1 MAKKN
6 YDELAKQIVKHVGG
20 VENINGLTHCV
31 TRLRFQLKDNN
42 KADEAALKS
51 LNGVLT
57 VVIGN
62 GQYQVVIGNAVGDV
76 FDTIFRLFPIKSGKA
91 VNGEAE
97 GEKTGN
103 PFTRALNKMA
113 AIINPVVPALAG
125 AGMIKALLVILS
137 TTLGVLNNT
146 GSTYLILAAASNSVF
161 YFLPLFLAFSSANA
175 FQCNPFVSLAIVA
188 ELMEPNFT
196 SLMTNAG
203 DVTSFLSIPVYLMSY
218 SGTLIPPIVAI
229 LAYSKLEKFLKK
241 FIPKSIELFALPMV
255 SLLIMVPLT
264 MIVIGPIGVILADTV
279 ANAVNFMA
287 MRTGLIAGLVVGAGW
302 TLLVMVGIHWGVVP
316 IMVGNIATYGYDLIR
331 PMVAC
336 ATFASSGAAFGVF
349 LKSKNKETK
358 AFAASTM
365 VPALLGGVTE
375 PVVYGISLRY
385 KKPLIA
391 QIIGGG
397 VAGAF
402 MGAMHVKAIVYV
414 FPALTTLPAFFGETF
429 LFYIIGISIAF
440 FVTAALTYLL
450 GIPKEAAATA
460 SANNAA
466 SVEAPQSSTASAG
479 NEVVLSSC
487 LKGTVVPLE
496 QVKDEVFSS
505 KTLGD
510 GIGIVPEEGVLYAP
524 VDGIISN
531 VSETFHAVGIDAPDG
546 MPILMHIGIDTVA
559 LNGKGFKPCVKEGQH
574 VNCGDKLIEFDISV
588 IKEAGYDTTT
598 MLLVTDMDEVSDIE
612 FTSKTAV
619 QAGDI
624 IIKYRRK

>member
-6 YDELAKQIVKHVGG
+6 YDELAKQIVTLVGG
-20 VENINGLTHCV
+20 VGNINSLTHCV
-31 TRLRFQLKDNN
+31 TRLRFQLKDNA
-42 KADEAALKS
+42 KADEAALKA
-51 LNGVLT
+51 LTGVLT
-57 VVIGN
+57 VVVGN

-76 FDTIFRLFPIKSGKA
+76 FDTILRLFPIQSGKSDE
-91 VNGEAE
+91 GSGE

-103 PFTRALNKMA
+103 PLTRALNKMA

-137 TTLGVLNNT
+137 TTLGVLDNT
-146 GSTYLILAAASNSVF
+146 SSTYLILTAASNSVF

-188 ELMEPNFT
+188 ALMEPNFT
-196 SLMTNAG
+196 GLMTQAG
-203 DVTSFLSIPVYLMSY
+203 DISSFLGIPVYLMSY
-218 SGTLIPPIVAI
+218 SGTLIPPIVAV

-279 ANAVNFMA
+279 ANIVNFMA
-287 MRTGLIAGLVVGAGW
+287 MRTGVIAGLVVGAGW

-316 IMVGNIATYGYDLIR
+316 IMVSNISTYGYDLIR

-336 ATFASSGAAFGVF
+336 ATFASSGAAFGTF

-358 AFAASTM
+358 AFAVSTM

-397 VAGAF
+397 IAGAF

-429 LFYIIGISIAF
+429 VFYMIGIAIAF
-440 FVTAALTYLL
+440 FVTAALTYIF
-450 GIPKEAAATA
+450 GIPEEVPAAVSTSGAVPGKVIQSGSSA
-460 SANNAA
+460 SDR
-466 SVEAPQSSTASAG
+466 
-479 NEVVLSSC
+479 EVVLTSC
-487 LKGTVVPLE
+487 LKGTVVPLD
-496 QVKDEVFSS
+496 QVKDEVFAS
-505 KTLGD
+505 KTLGE
-510 GIGIVPEEGVLYAP
+510 GIGIIPEEGVLYAP
-524 VDGIISN
+524 ADGVISN
-531 VSETFHAVGIDAPDG
+531 LSETFHAIGLDTPDG

-559 LNGKGFKPCVKEGQH
+559 LNGKGFKPCVKENQS
-574 VNCGDKLIEFDISV
+574 VRRGDKLIEFDISL
-588 IKEAGYDTTT
+588 IQKAGYDTTT
-598 MLLVTDMDEVSDIE
+598 MLLVTDMDEVDEIS
-612 FTSKTAV
+612 FTDKTSI
-619 QAGDI
+619 QAGDNVI
-624 IIKYRRK
+624 TYRRK